1 MSRRDRQRGPT
12 LLVHSVP
19 PEDLPAALAAGWR
32 LFRCQA
38 PDAVPVRV
46 IVCYSVPAGLPWRAA
61 VALLPPSRRCLGK
74 VPGGTVP

>member
-1 MSRRDRQRGPT
+1 MSGPV
-12 LLVHSVP
+12 LVDCVR

-46 IVCYSVPAGLPWRAA
+46 LICYPVPPGLAWTAA

-74 VPGGTVP
+74 VPPADRSAP